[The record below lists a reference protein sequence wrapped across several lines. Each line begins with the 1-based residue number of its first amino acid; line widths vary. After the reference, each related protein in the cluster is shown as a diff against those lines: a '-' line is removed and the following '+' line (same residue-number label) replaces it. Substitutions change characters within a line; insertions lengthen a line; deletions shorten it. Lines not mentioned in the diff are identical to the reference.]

1 MIANYVNEVM
11 NTLFLLFHMYSR
23 EIISMI
29 SNRTKTNI
37 DGGYGFVCCFFFLDI
52 VSSALFL
59 FSNILNTVFFYLLK
73 FLKLIVL

>member
-37 DGGYGFVCCFFFLDI
+37 DGGYGFVCFFF
-52 VSSALFL
+52 SWTLFQVRFF
-59 FSNILNTVFFYLLK
+59 FSVTF
-73 FLKLIVL
+73 